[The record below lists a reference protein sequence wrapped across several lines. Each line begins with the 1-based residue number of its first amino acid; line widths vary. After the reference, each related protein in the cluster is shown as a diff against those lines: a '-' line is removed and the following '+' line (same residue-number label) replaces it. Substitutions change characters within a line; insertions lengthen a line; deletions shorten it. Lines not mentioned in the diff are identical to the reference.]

1 MTKPFVTFFVN
12 LPLAFNWRKMKLITE
27 NPQEEL
33 DIDENEDSLKSS
45 GASK

>member
-1 MTKPFVTFFVN
+1 
-12 LPLAFNWRKMKLITE
+12 MKLIIE

-45 GASK
+45 GASKWVIFC